1 VTWGS
6 SGEDAELFD
15 DPAAVPVNYDATPLE
30 DLFLMPEPPPSPPPP
45 ASGTTS
51 TSTGSTEGGL

>member
-15 DPAAVPVNYDATPLE
+15 DPLAEPVNYDATPLE
-30 DLFLMPEPPPSPPPP
+30 DLFLPPPP
-45 ASGTTS
+45 PPTPPPAPGTTGNS
-51 TSTGSTEGGL
+51 TSTEGGL

>member
-15 DPAAVPVNYDATPLE
+15 DPSTEPVNYDATPLE
-30 DLFLMPEPPPSPPPP
+30 DLFLPPPPP
-45 ASGTTS
+45 ASGTTGSS
-51 TSTGSTEGGL
+51 TSSTGATEGGF